1 MNQIKKRKG
10 GVVAYNP
17 EKIRVA
23 ITSANHDIK
32 KKASDAEIEVIFEA
46 AKNEVEELLCS
57 RNVSVEEINDIVE
70 RAMMKYDCY
79 ELAKQF
85 IEYRYRHKLIR
96 ESNTTDESIFELING
111 KSEYWNEEN
120 SNKNARLVTTQRDYI
135 AGIVNTDIARR
146 FLLPKDVV
154 KAHDEGIIHEHDM
167 DYLADFA
174 RHNCELINLEDMLQ
188 NGTVLNGVM
197 IEKPHRFITAST
209 IATQIMTAVSAS
221 SYGGLTVTLTH
232 LAPFVRSSFYRH
244 YKFFVKEVL
253 NQELNA
259 LINEDTRMD
268 SEVYASIPAA
278 LDYAT
283 KQIKKEVEDGV
294 QTFNYQINSMS
305 STNGQS
311 PFCSVFMYLNETDE
325 YKDELAMVIEEFL
338 KQRIQ
343 GLKNEKGIYV
353 TQAFPKLLY
362 VLEEDNITEGSK
374 YWHLTELSA
383 KCSAKRLVPDYVSE
397 KMMKSLKI
405 NKFGVG
411 DCYGPMGCRSFLTPD
426 RIEGN
431 PANALNYDPNKG
443 KYWGRFNMGVCTV
456 NLFDAALSSN
466 RNEGEFWKLLDDRC
480 ELCHTGLKVRINRL
494 ASATSDVAPILW
506 QHGALARLQPH
517 EKLEKLVYGGY
528 STASLGYAALYECV
542 KYMTGLNLTDKE
554 GEAFGMRVMNFLN
567 DKCAK
572 WKKEENIDYSVYGTP
587 LETTTYKFA
596 KMAKKKFGDD
606 VFVNLDGHDRD
617 YVTNSSH
624 TPVFQNIDAFDKLDI
639 DGRFQEL
646 SPGGNVIYIE
656 TPNLQN
662 NIEAILEVIKYM
674 YDHTMY
680 GELNTKSDYCMN
692 CGYDGEIMV
701 VEDEKTHK
709 LVWEC
714 PNCKNRDQN
723 KMQVTRRTC
732 GYLGSHYWNQ
742 GRTDEIRSR
751 VMHLDN
757 VCE

>member
-10 GVVAYNP
+10 NLVAYDP

-46 AKNEVEELLCS
+46 TKNEVEELLNNH
-57 RNVSVEEINDIVE
+57 NVSVEEINDIVE

-253 NQELNA
+253 EQELNA

-268 SEVYASIPAA
+268 SDVYASIPAA

-325 YKDELAMVIEEFL
+325 YKDELAMIIEEFL

-362 VLEEDNITEGSK
+362 VLEEDNITEGSR
-374 YWHLTELSA
+374 YWYLTELSA

-639 DGRFQEL
+639 DGKFQEL

-751 VMHLDN
+751 VLHLDN